1 VKIYT
6 LLNSLKWINKNTQKN
21 GDSCIFVKNKTME
34 DRDVEKTYTKEEFVS
49 KLRRLA
55 DCIEKNENFRISVA
69 GEALYVPDRATF
81 SIEHERNEGSHELEF
96 QVKWED

>member
-1 VKIYT
+1 M
-6 LLNSLKWINKNTQKN
+6 LLLFSY
-21 GDSCIFVKNKTME
+21 KTYIME
-34 DRDVEKTYTKEEFVS
+34 NRDVEKSYTKEEFVS

-81 SIEHERNEGSHELEF
+81 SIEHERSEGSHELEF

>member
-1 VKIYT
+1 
-6 LLNSLKWINKNTQKN
+6 
-21 GDSCIFVKNKTME
+21 ME

-69 GEALYVPDRATF
+69 GEAIYVPDGASF
-81 SIEHERNEGSHELEF
+81 SIEHERSEGSHELEF
-96 QVKWED
+96 QVKWGD